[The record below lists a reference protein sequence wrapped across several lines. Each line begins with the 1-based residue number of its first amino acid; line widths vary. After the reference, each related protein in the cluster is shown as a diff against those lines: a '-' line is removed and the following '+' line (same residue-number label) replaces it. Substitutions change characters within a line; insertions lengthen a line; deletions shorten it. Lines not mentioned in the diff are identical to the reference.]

1 VSIRVVCRS
10 SYVRLAPPWPMAT
23 VPWGPY
29 GACRRDF
36 ADEEGELQTAGL
48 KGVRS
53 LASNGTQ
60 AKEERDVGIGRRAPG
75 SSSGRSGIS
84 SISQTDS
91 SACRARQYK
100 CSIYAGETCSD
111 RATIS
116 TLALHVQEL
125 VRLLAALVEMRT

>member
-1 VSIRVVCRS
+1 
-10 SYVRLAPPWPMAT
+10 MAT

-75 SSSGRSGIS
+75 SRWPFLE
-84 SISQTDS
+84 
-91 SACRARQYK
+91 RQVWDL
-100 CSIYAGETCSD
+100 EHQPN
-111 RATIS
+111 R
-116 TLALHVQEL
+116 L
-125 VRLLAALVEMRT
+125 VRLSGAPVQMFYSCWRDMF